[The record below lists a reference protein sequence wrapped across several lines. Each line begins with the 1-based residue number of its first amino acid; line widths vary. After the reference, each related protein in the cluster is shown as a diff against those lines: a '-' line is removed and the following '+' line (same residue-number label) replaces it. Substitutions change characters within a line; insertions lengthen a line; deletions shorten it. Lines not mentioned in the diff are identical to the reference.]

1 MQDVAVAFSALA
13 WGPWLLVLLLGGGAF
28 FLAYSRL
35 LPFRFLG
42 HAWALLRGK
51 HDHPHDPGQISH
63 FQALSSALAGTI
75 GMGNIAGVA
84 VAISI
89 GGPGAIFWMWVTA
102 VLGIAT
108 KFFTCTLAVMY
119 RGVDTRGELQGGP
132 MYVIREALPPRV
144 RFLAYWFAIVGLVG
158 CLPAFQTNQLVQ
170 IMRDV
175 VFIPQGWIAVDGD
188 YLRFNLA
195 SGIVIAS
202 LVALVVYGGLFRI
215 ANVAS
220 KVVPAMTL
228 LYIGAALVIVVLN
241 IEQVPSLLWLIV
253 SDAFTGEAAAGGV
266 IAAVVSTGVQRGAFS
281 NEAGIGTEALAHGA
295 AKTTEPVRE
304 GLVAMVGPIIDT
316 LIVCTATALVILSSG
331 AWQSTEANGVT
342 LTALSFGELL
352 GPVGQLVLIVCVVA
366 FAVTTML
373 SYSYYGTKC
382 FGFLFG
388 AQRQHYYNH
397 IYVGLI
403 VVAAV
408 VSLET
413 AIGIIDGS
421 FALMAI
427 PTMVSS
433 LWLAPKVMAAARRY
447 LATLRR

>member
-175 VFIPQGWIAVDGD
+175 VFIPQGWIAADGD